1 MHSINKNL
9 DKNHSLLTASSV
21 SCLKLGAPS
30 SETQGLS
37 FTKVENRAGG
47 LINSLGYLAMGNLIV
62 TIIRMGRDDLEV
74 SHTLKS
80 KHYVRW
86 E

>member
-9 DKNHSLLTASSV
+9 DKNHSLLIASSV

-37 FTKVENRAGG
+37 FTKVKNRAGA
-47 LINSLGYLAMGNLIV
+47 LINSLGYLTMGNLIV